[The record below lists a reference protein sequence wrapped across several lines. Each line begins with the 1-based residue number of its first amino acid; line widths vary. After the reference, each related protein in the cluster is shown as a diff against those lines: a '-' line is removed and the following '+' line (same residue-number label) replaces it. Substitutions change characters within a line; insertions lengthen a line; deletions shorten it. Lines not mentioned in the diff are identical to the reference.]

1 MANRRPLTGEPLS
14 AVGAS
19 IIPLRCA
26 DLAQLEALLQDNH
39 LPTEDCAEQAQ
50 HYCASYAGDELI
62 AAGAIEPV
70 THYGLLRS
78 VVVREDYRG
87 RGLAR
92 RMTTHLLDQARD
104 EDRVAIYLLTET
116 AQTYFADLG
125 FLTMARDDV
134 PKVVS
139 LTRQFASLC
148 PDSAS
153 CMYLPLAR
161 ISRQGPK

>member
-1 MANRRPLTGEPLS
+1 MALNRGVDIPVS
-14 AVGAS
+14 VQS
-19 IIPLRCA
+19 IVPLRRV
-26 DLAQLEALLQDNH
+26 DLAQLVALLQVSH
-39 LPTEDCAEQAQ
+39 LPAEDCAELAQ

-70 THYGLLRS
+70 AQYGLLRS

-92 RMTTHLLDQARD
+92 RITTHLLDQARD
-104 EDRVAIYLLTET
+104 EGRLLIYLLTET
-116 AQTYFADLG
+116 AQAYFADLG
-125 FLTMARDDV
+125 FVPMARADV
-134 PKVVS
+134 PKAVS

-153 CMYLPLAR
+153 CMYFPLER
-161 ISRQGPK
+161 S

>member
-1 MANRRPLTGEPLS
+1 MANRRRLSGELQS
-14 AVGAS
+14 GGGAH
-19 IIPLRCA
+19 IIPLRPT
-26 DLAQLEALLQDNH
+26 DLAQLEALLKGNH

-70 THYGLLRS
+70 AQCGLLRS

-92 RMTTHLLDQARD
+92 RITTHLLNQARD
-104 EDRVAIYLLTET
+104 EGRVAIYLLTET

-125 FLTMARDDV
+125 FVPMARADA
-134 PKVVS
+134 PKAVS
-139 LTRQFASLC
+139 RTRQFASLC

-153 CMYLPLAR
+153 CMCLLLQR
-161 ISRQGPK
+161 G

>member
-1 MANRRPLTGEPLS
+1 MVNRWRVPGEPTS
-14 AVGAS
+14 GVGAH
-19 IIPLRCA
+19 IIPLCRA
-26 DLAQLEALLQDNH
+26 DLAQLEALLQANH
-39 LPTEDCAEQAQ
+39 LPTEDCAEQVQ
-50 HYCASYAGDELI
+50 HYCAIYAGDELI

-70 THYGLLRS
+70 AQCGLLRS

-92 RMTTHLLDQARD
+92 SVTAHLLNQARD
-104 EDRVAIYLLTET
+104 EGRMTIYLLTET

-125 FLTMARDDV
+125 FVPMARADV
-134 PKVVS
+134 PEAVS

-153 CMYLPLAR
+153 CMYLPLMAAR
-161 ISRQGPK
+161 ILKG

>member
-19 IIPLRCA
+19 IIPLRRA

-50 HYCASYAGDELI
+50 HYCASYAGNELI

-70 THYGLLRS
+70 AQCGLLRS
-78 VVVREDYRG
+78 VVVREGYRG
-87 RGLAR
+87 RGLAQ

-104 EDRVAIYLLTET
+104 EGRVAIYLLTET
-116 AQTYFADLG
+116 AQSYFADLG
-125 FLTMARDDV
+125 FVPMARADV
-134 PKVVS
+134 PKAVS

-148 PDSAS
+148 PDSAC
-153 CMYLPLAR
+153 CMYFPLER
-161 ISRQGPK
+161 G

>member
-14 AVGAS
+14 AAGAS
-19 IIPLRCA
+19 IIPLRRA

-70 THYGLLRS
+70 AQCGLLRS

-92 RMTTHLLDQARD
+92 RITTHLVDQARD
-104 EDRVAIYLLTET
+104 EGRVAIYLLTET
-116 AQTYFADLG
+116 AQTYFADRG
-125 FLTMARDDV
+125 FLPMARDDV
-134 PKVVS
+134 PKEVS

-148 PDSAS
+148 PDSAC
-153 CMYLPLAR
+153 CMYLPL
-161 ISRQGPK
+161 QGG

>member
-1 MANRRPLTGEPLS
+1 MAPGRGAAPRCHATIVTLRR
-14 AVGAS
+14 
-19 IIPLRCA
+19 A

-70 THYGLLRS
+70 AQWGLLRS

-92 RMTTHLLDQARD
+92 RITTHLLNQARD
-104 EDRVAIYLLTET
+104 EGRTAIYLLTET

-125 FLTMARDDV
+125 FVTMARADV
-134 PKVVS
+134 PKAVS
-139 LTRQFASLC
+139 LTRQFGSLC

-153 CMYLPLAR
+153 CMYLPLQ
-161 ISRQGPK
+161 SG

>member
-1 MANRRPLTGEPLS
+1 MSVQSIVPLG
-14 AVGAS
+14 
-19 IIPLRCA
+19 RA
-26 DLAQLEALLQDNH
+26 DLAQLEALLRASH

-50 HYCASYAGDELI
+50 HYCASYAGNELI

-70 THYGLLRS
+70 AQYGLLRS

-92 RMTTHLLDQARD
+92 SITTHLLDQARH
-104 EDRVAIYLLTET
+104 EGRLLIYLLTET

-125 FLTMARDDV
+125 FLPMARADV
-134 PKVVS
+134 PKAVS

-148 PDSAS
+148 PDSAC
-153 CMYLPLAR
+153 CMYFPLER
-161 ISRQGPK
+161 G

>member
-1 MANRRPLTGEPLS
+1 MSSTIVTLRR
-14 AVGAS
+14 
-19 IIPLRCA
+19 A

-70 THYGLLRS
+70 GQCGLLRS

-92 RMTTHLLDQARD
+92 RITTHLLNQARD
-104 EDRVAIYLLTET
+104 EGRVAIYLLTET
-116 AQTYFADLG
+116 AQTYFGDLG
-125 FLTMARDDV
+125 FVTMARADV
-134 PKVVS
+134 PKAVS

-153 CMYLPLAR
+153 CMYLPLQKR
-161 ISRQGPK
+161 